1 MNTRLVLLLTR
12 DGEFQEIVAQSLF
25 DKGAIVLL
33 ARNAGDALQ
42 IVCARGRELDFAV
55 IEFADG
61 CHGLTL
67 LSALHTC
74 HPELPMIVV
83 TSSDAHDAAAL
94 LYANDV
100 QACLAKSI
108 STAELEIAISEL
120 TQPEHELEIA

>member
-1 MNTRLVLLLTR
+1 
-12 DGEFQEIVAQSLF
+12 
-25 DKGAIVLL
+25 VLL

-55 IEFADG
+55 IDFADG